1 MSCHYTKEV
10 RLPPARLMSHVCL
23 LVVWELLRAL
33 VWFSPN
39 VKTLPR
45 SIKLDLWVWANS
57 YFPKSMSSV
66 IQSAALQLT
75 GRPVKSSNLCAF
87 NDSVIL

>member
-1 MSCHYTKEV
+1 MSCHYTKDV